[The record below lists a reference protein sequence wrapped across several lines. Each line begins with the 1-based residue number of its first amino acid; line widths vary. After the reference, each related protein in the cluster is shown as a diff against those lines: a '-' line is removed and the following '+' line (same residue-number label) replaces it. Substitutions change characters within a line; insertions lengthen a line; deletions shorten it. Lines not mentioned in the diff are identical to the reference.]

1 MDKNKIWSWLG
12 RAFSDE
18 HGPSSSR
25 IISAWLSVS
34 SMALIWFCVRHM
46 MTQTVEKLQVWAA
59 NLPMLVGALATFSTA
74 PYGIGRLSEMF
85 KKTGYK
91 VVEHEEHEEHRED
104 KVDDPDHK

>member
-1 MDKNKIWSWLG
+1 MLHKLG
-12 RAFSDE
+12 DFIAKAFSDN
-18 HGPSSSR
+18 GQPSSSR

-34 SMALIWFCVRHM
+34 SMSLIWFIAHHM
-46 MTQTVEKLQVWAA
+46 LSQPVDKLSVWMG

-85 KKTGYK
+85 KKTGDK
-91 VVEHEEHEEHRED
+91 VSDHEGHKED